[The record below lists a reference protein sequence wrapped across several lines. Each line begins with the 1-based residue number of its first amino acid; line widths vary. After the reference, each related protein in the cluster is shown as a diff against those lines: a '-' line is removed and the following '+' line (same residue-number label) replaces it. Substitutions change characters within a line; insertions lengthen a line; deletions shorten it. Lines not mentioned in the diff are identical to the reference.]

1 MSQAGLICY
10 CGIPDSGVLGSL
22 ARPFRRICV
31 DARPSPPNGA
41 RLLPLAESFIA
52 TYGLAVV
59 FLGTLLEGETI
70 AIMAGFL
77 AHQGAVDGRLALLA
91 AFLGALA
98 SDQTLFLIGR
108 RFADHPMVMRQRNR
122 PLFAKALAK
131 VEASATVYILI
142 FRFLYGLR
150 TVSPLAIGVSSVS
163 GKKFAILNAIAAFV
177 WAAVMIGIG
186 FAFGRTIEA
195 TLGRFHNV
203 EHVIIAMIAVGIV
216 STAGLTWLH
225 RRFIKRQE

>member
-1 MSQAGLICY
+1 M
-10 CGIPDSGVLGSL
+10 
-22 ARPFRRICV
+22 
-31 DARPSPPNGA
+31 
-41 RLLPLAESFIA
+41 PLAEHFIA
-52 TYGLAVV
+52 VYGPLVV
-59 FLGTLLEGETI
+59 FLGTLVEGETI

-77 AHQGAVDGRLALLA
+77 AHQGVIDGRLALAA

-98 SDQTLFLIGR
+98 SDQVLFLVGR

-122 PLFAKALAK
+122 PLFAKALAR
-131 VEASATVYILI
+131 VEAGATLYILI

-195 TLGRFHNV
+195 TLGHFH
-203 EHVIIAMIAVGIV
+203 HVAHILIAMIAVGIV
-216 STAGLTWLH
+216 SFVGLTLFH
-225 RRFIKRQE
+225 RRFIKQQE

>member
-1 MSQAGLICY
+1 M
-10 CGIPDSGVLGSL
+10 
-22 ARPFRRICV
+22 
-31 DARPSPPNGA
+31 
-41 RLLPLAESFIA
+41 PLVEHFIA
-52 TYGLAVV
+52 TYGLLVV

-98 SDQTLFLIGR
+98 SDQALFLVGR
-108 RFADHPMVMRQRNR
+108 RFADHPMVMRQRKR

-131 VEASATVYILI
+131 VEASATLYILI

-150 TVSPLAIGVSSVS
+150 TVSPLAIGVSNVS
-163 GKKFAILNAIAAFV
+163 LRKFAILNAIAAFI
-177 WAAVMIGIG
+177 WAAAMVGLG

-195 TLGRFHNV
+195 TLGNFHHV
-203 EHVIIAMIAVGIV
+203 EHILIAMIAVGIV
-216 STAGLTWLH
+216 SYAGLTLLH
-225 RRFIKRQE
+225 RRFIRRQSEEG

>member
-1 MSQAGLICY
+1 M
-10 CGIPDSGVLGSL
+10 
-22 ARPFRRICV
+22 
-31 DARPSPPNGA
+31 
-41 RLLPLAESFIA
+41 PLVESFIA

-98 SDQTLFLIGR
+98 SDQTLFLVGR
-108 RFADHPMVMRQRNR
+108 RFADHPMVMRQRKR

-150 TVSPLAIGVSSVS
+150 TVSPLAIGVSNVS
-163 GKKFAILNAIAAFV
+163 MRKFAILNAIAAFI
-177 WAAVMIGIG
+177 WAATMVGLG

-195 TLGRFHNV
+195 ALGHFHTSSTCL
-203 EHVIIAMIAVGIV
+203 IAMIAVGIV

-225 RRFIKRQE
+225 RRFIRRQR

>member
-1 MSQAGLICY
+1 M
-10 CGIPDSGVLGSL
+10 
-22 ARPFRRICV
+22 
-31 DARPSPPNGA
+31 
-41 RLLPLAESFIA
+41 PLVESFIA

-59 FLGTLLEGETI
+59 FVGTLLEGETI

-77 AHQGAVDGRLALLA
+77 AHQGAVDGRLALIA

-98 SDQTLFLIGR
+98 SDQALFLVGR
-108 RFADHPMVMRQRNR
+108 RFADHPMVMRQRKR

-131 VEASATVYILI
+131 VEASATAYILI

-150 TVSPLAIGVSSVS
+150 TVSPLAIGVSNVS
-163 GKKFAILNAIAAFV
+163 LRKFAILNAIAAFI
-177 WAAVMIGIG
+177 WAAVMIGLG

-195 TLGRFHNV
+195 ALGRFHHI
-203 EHVIIAMIAVGIV
+203 EHVLIAMIAVGIV

-225 RRFIKRQE
+225 RRFMRRQVEKASER